1 MTEDEIKALQET
13 VTNLQAQVSD
23 LTAERDSLT
32 EENTTLRAE
41 RDASAAELQET
52 KKLNYTLARQMD
64 SRPKETFEDTLLKA
78 MGVVKE

>member
-1 MTEDEIKALQET
+1 MTDEEIKALQET

-32 EENTTLRAE
+32 EENATLRAE
-41 RDASAAELQET
+41 RDAGAAELQET

-64 SRPKETFEDTLLKA
+64 SRPKATFEDTLLQA
-78 MGVVKE
+78 MGVNV